1 VSLPAGWAAVQAQKA
16 WDGKAKLSSESPEV
30 DEFTSPASAS
40 SWALA
45 APSTQKLAAF
55 TASMIATNARDHG
68 DTCPAKPEKTVPV
81 TIGDGPGTLLAYNC
95 GILINLA
102 AAVHNGVGY
111 QFGFRDPGVHTATD
125 PADQA
130 TFLAILESMQFPD

>member
-1 VSLPAGWAAVQAQKA
+1 VSIPAGWDGVQAQKA

-30 DEFTSPASAS
+30 DQWTSPAPAS

-45 APSTQKLAAF
+45 TPSTQELDAF

-68 DTCPAKPEKTVPV
+68 DTCPAKPEKTVPITV
-81 TIGDGPGTLLAYNC
+81 GGGPGTLLAYNC

-111 QFGFRDPGVHTATD
+111 QFGFRDPAVHAATD
-125 PADQA
+125 PKDES
-130 TFLAILESMQFPD
+130 TFLAILASMQFPD